1 MEGGPRARGPPFFS
15 STGLFGAR
23 PLLGSLGRHALRR
36 RRRENPSTL
45 DKKGRFRGCAARK
58 GARARDKGVRSVA
71 RGALGPSREE
81 ATPLKRPFLSR
92 NSPIRCR
99 AMSLRTS
106 SSINACSVLL
116 RKAMCWFELLH
127 GGEGRRDDCRIISNS
142 TIARMKAVQKGL
154 GVAGFRLG
162 SRNERRIFL
171 CGSRLSEGAF
181 LGRISPQI
189 RE

>member
-1 MEGGPRARGPPFFS
+1 MRCAAADAKIPQPWTKKAV
-15 STGLFGAR
+15 
-23 PLLGSLGRHALRR
+23 LG
-36 RRRENPSTL
+36 
-45 DKKGRFRGCAARK
+45 GCAARK

-127 GGEGRRDDCRIISNS
+127 GGEGRRDDYRIISDS
-142 TIARMKAVQKGL
+142 TIARMMVAQKGL

-171 CGSRLSEGAF
+171 CSSRSSGELSWVEHLPKF
-181 LGRISPQI
+181 
-189 RE
+189 ENNVE

>member
-1 MEGGPRARGPPFFS
+1 MRCAAADTRIPQPWTKKAV
-15 STGLFGAR
+15 
-23 PLLGSLGRHALRR
+23 LG
-36 RRRENPSTL
+36 
-45 DKKGRFRGCAARK
+45 GCAARK

-71 RGALGPSREE
+71 RGAWGPSREE

-99 AMSLRTS
+99 AVSLRTS
-106 SSINACSVLL
+106 SSINACSMLL

-127 GGEGRRDDCRIISNS
+127 GGEGRRDDYRIISDS
-142 TIARMKAVQKGL
+142 TIARMMAVQKGL

-171 CGSRLSEGAF
+171 CGSRSSGELSWVEYLPKF
-181 LGRISPQI
+181 
-189 RE
+189 ENNVE